1 MAVSEAMPVPAF
13 ALPAGA
19 APVAC
24 VDVGGTKVAV
34 CVADEHGLRGRF
46 TEPTAKEGNPDAL
59 GLQLVPLLIEQLHG
73 TLEINREMGTRFC
86 VTFPNSV
93 VEKEAS

>member
-1 MAVSEAMPVPAF
+1 MAATEALPVPAF

-34 CVADEHGLRGRF
+34 CVADEHGMRGRL
-46 TEPTAKEGNPDAL
+46 TEPTAK
-59 GLQLVPLLIEQLHG
+59 
-73 TLEINREMGTRFC
+73 
-86 VTFPNSV
+86 
-93 VEKEAS
+93 